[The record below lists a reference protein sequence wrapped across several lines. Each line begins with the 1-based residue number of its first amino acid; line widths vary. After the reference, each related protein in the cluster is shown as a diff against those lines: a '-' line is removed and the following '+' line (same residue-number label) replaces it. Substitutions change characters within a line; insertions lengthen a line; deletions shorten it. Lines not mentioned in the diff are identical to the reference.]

1 MLNFALIGI
10 YIVFIFLIS
19 KLFKNFYPNNQ
30 ELLRKIIHIGMGPL
44 IPLAKV
50 LEIEQSAAQYFAGGM
65 SILIVINYIYKLF
78 PIIEDVDRKSFGTF
92 FYCFS
97 LLILI
102 SLFWEQ
108 DPLALTAGFFIMT
121 LGDGLAGLIGKNFK
135 SRSWKIFNQ
144 KKSIIGTTTMFL
156 ISLLVLS
163 TLGYANNIDFNYYY
177 FGIALLATLLE
188 QISIIGIDNL
198 SVPIITSLIFNLL
211 IQTRDQGMDL

>member
-44 IPLAKV
+44 IPLAKF

-163 TLGYANNIDFNYYY
+163 ILGFTNNINFSYYY

-198 SVPIITSLIFNLL
+198 SVPIITSIIFHLL
-211 IQTRDQGMDL
+211 ITN

>member
-44 IPLAKV
+44 IPLAKF
-50 LEIEQSAAQYFAGGM
+50 LEIEQSAAQYFASGM

-102 SLFWEQ
+102 SLFWEK

-144 KKSIIGTTTMFL
+144 KKSFIGTSTMFL

-163 TLGYANNIDFNYYY
+163 ILGYVNNIDFNYYY
-177 FGIALLATLLE
+177 FGISLLATLLE

-198 SVPIITSLIFNLL
+198 SVPIITSVIFHLL
-211 IQTRDQGMDL
+211 ISN

>member
-19 KLFKNFYPNNQ
+19 KLFKNFYPSNQ

-44 IPLAKV
+44 IPLAKF

-144 KKSIIGTTTMFL
+144 KKSILGTTTMFL
-156 ISLLVLS
+156 ISLFVLF
-163 TLGYANNIDFNYYY
+163 TLGYTNNINFNYYY

-198 SVPIITSLIFNLL
+198 SVPIITSIIFNLL
-211 IQTRDQGMDL
+211 ITN

>member
-19 KLFKNFYPNNQ
+19 KLLKNFYPNNQ

-44 IPLAKV
+44 IPLAKF
-50 LEIEQSAAQYFAGGM
+50 LEIEQSAAQYFASGM

-102 SLFWEQ
+102 SLFWDK

-135 SRSWKIFNQ
+135 SRSWKILNQ

-156 ISLLVLS
+156 ISFLVLS
-163 TLGYANNIDFNYYY
+163 TLGYTNNINFNYYY

-198 SVPIITSLIFNLL
+198 SVPIITSIIFHLL
-211 IQTRDQGMDL
+211 ITN

>member
-44 IPLAKV
+44 IPLAKL
-50 LEIEQSAAQYFAGGM
+50 LEIEQNAAQYFAGGM

-102 SLFWEQ
+102 SLFWEK

-144 KKSIIGTTTMFL
+144 KKSILGTTTMFL
-156 ISLLVLS
+156 ISLFVLS
-163 TLGYANNIDFNYYY
+163 ILGYINNINFNYYY

-198 SVPIITSLIFNLL
+198 SVPIITSIIFHLL
-211 IQTRDQGMDL
+211 ITN

>member
-44 IPLAKV
+44 IPLAKF
-50 LEIEQSAAQYFAGGM
+50 LEIEQSAAQYFAGAM

-121 LGDGLAGLIGKNFK
+121 LGDGLAGLIGKNLK

-144 KKSIIGTTTMFL
+144 RKSIIGTATMFST
-156 ISLLVLS
+156 SLLVLG
-163 TLGYANNIDFNYYY
+163 TLGYINNINFNYYY

-198 SVPIITSLIFNLL
+198 TVPIITSIIFHLL
-211 IQTRDQGMDL
+211 ITK

>member
-44 IPLAKV
+44 IPLAKL
-50 LEIEQSAAQYFAGGM
+50 LEIEQNAAQYFAGGI

-102 SLFWEQ
+102 SLFWEK

-144 KKSIIGTTTMFL
+144 KKSILGTTTMFL
-156 ISLLVLS
+156 ISLFVLF
-163 TLGYANNIDFNYYY
+163 TLGYTNNINFNYYY

-198 SVPIITSLIFNLL
+198 SVPIITSIIFHLL
-211 IQTRDQGMDL
+211 ITN

>member
-19 KLFKNFYPNNQ
+19 KLLKNFYPNNQ

-44 IPLAKV
+44 IPLAKF
-50 LEIEQSAAQYFAGGM
+50 LEIEQSAAQYFAGGI
-65 SILIVINYIYKLF
+65 SILILINYIYKLF
-78 PIIEDVDRKSFGTF
+78 PIIEDIDRQSFGTF

-108 DPLALTAGFFIMT
+108 DPLSLTAGFFIMT
-121 LGDGLAGLIGKNFK
+121 FGDGLAGLIGRNFK
-135 SRSWKIFNQ
+135 SKSWKIFNQ

-156 ISLLVLS
+156 ISFLVVS
-163 TLGYANNIDFNYYY
+163 ILGYKNNLDFNYYY
-177 FGIALLATLLE
+177 FWIALLATVLE
-188 QISIIGIDNL
+188 QISIIGIDNF
-198 SVPIITSLIFNLL
+198 SVPIVTSTVFHLL
-211 IQTRDQGMDL
+211 ITN

>member
-1 MLNFALIGI
+1 MFNFALIGL

-19 KLFKNFYPNNQ
+19 KVFKNFYPNNQ

-44 IPLAKV
+44 VPIAKF
-50 LEIEQSAAQYFAGGM
+50 LEIEQSAAQYFVGGV
-65 SILIVINYIYKLF
+65 SILIIINYIYKLF
-78 PIIEDVDRKSFGTF
+78 PIIEDIDRKSFGTF

-108 DPLALTAGFFIMT
+108 DPLALTSGFFIMT
-121 LGDGLAGLIGKNFK
+121 FGDGLAGLVGKNFK
-135 SRSWKIFNQ
+135 SKSWIIFNQ

-156 ISLLVLS
+156 ISFLVLS
-163 TLGYANNIDFNYYY
+163 ILGYKNNIDFNYSY

-188 QISIIGIDNL
+188 QISIMGIDNF
-198 SVPIITSLIFNLL
+198 SVPIITSTIFHVLI
-211 IQTRDQGMDL
+211 TH

>member
-19 KLFKNFYPNNQ
+19 KLLKNFYPNNQ

-44 IPLAKV
+44 IPLAKF
-50 LEIEQSAAQYFAGGM
+50 LEIEQSAAQYFAGGI
-65 SILIVINYIYKLF
+65 SILILINYIYKLF
-78 PIIEDVDRKSFGTF
+78 PIIEDIDRQSFGTF

-108 DPLALTAGFFIMT
+108 DPLSLTAGFFIMT
-121 LGDGLAGLIGKNFK
+121 FGDGLAGLIGKNFK
-135 SRSWKIFNQ
+135 SKSWKIFNQ

-156 ISLLVLS
+156 ISFLVVS
-163 TLGYANNIDFNYYY
+163 ILGYKNNLDFNYYY
-177 FGIALLATLLE
+177 FGIALLATVLE
-188 QISIIGIDNL
+188 QISIIGIDNF
-198 SVPIITSLIFNLL
+198 SVPIVTSTVFHLL
-211 IQTRDQGMDL
+211 ITN

>member
-1 MLNFALIGI
+1 LLNFALIGI

-44 IPLAKV
+44 IPLAKF

-102 SLFWEQ
+102 SLFWEK

-144 KKSIIGTTTMFL
+144 KKSILGTTTMFL
-156 ISLLVLS
+156 ISLFVLF
-163 TLGYANNIDFNYYY
+163 TLGYTNNINFNYYY

-198 SVPIITSLIFNLL
+198 SVPIITSIIFHLL
-211 IQTRDQGMDL
+211 ITN

>member
-19 KLFKNFYPNNQ
+19 KLLKNFYPNNQ

-44 IPLAKV
+44 IPLAKF
-50 LEIEQSAAQYFAGGM
+50 LEIEQSAAQYFAGGI
-65 SILIVINYIYKLF
+65 SILILINYIYKLF
-78 PIIEDVDRKSFGTF
+78 PIIEDIDRQSFGTF

-108 DPLALTAGFFIMT
+108 DPLSLTAGFFIMT
-121 LGDGLAGLIGKNFK
+121 FGDGLAGLIGKNFK
-135 SRSWKIFNQ
+135 SKSWKIFNQ

-156 ISLLVLS
+156 ISFLVVS
-163 TLGYANNIDFNYYY
+163 ILGYKNNLDFNYYY
-177 FGIALLATLLE
+177 FWIAFLATVLE
-188 QISIIGIDNL
+188 QISIIGIDNF
-198 SVPIITSLIFNLL
+198 SVPIVTSTVFHLL
-211 IQTRDQGMDL
+211 ITN

>member
-1 MLNFALIGI
+1 MLNFALIGL

-78 PIIEDVDRKSFGTF
+78 PIIEDIDRKSFGTF

-97 LLILI
+97 LFILI

-108 DPLALTAGFFIMT
+108 DPLALMAGFFIMT
-121 LGDGLAGLIGKNFK
+121 FGDGLAGLIGKNFK
-135 SRSWKIFNQ
+135 SKSWEIFNQ
-144 KKSIIGTTTMFL
+144 KKSIIGTSTMFL
-156 ISLLVLS
+156 VSFIVISS
-163 TLGYANNIDFNYYY
+163 LGYTNDIDFNYYY
-177 FGIALLATLLE
+177 FCIAIVATLLE
-188 QISIIGIDNL
+188 QISIIGIDNF
-198 SVPIITSLIFNLL
+198 SVPLITATIFHLF
-211 IQTRDQGMDL
+211 ITI

>member
-1 MLNFALIGI
+1 MCIRDR

-44 IPLAKV
+44 IPLAKF
-50 LEIEQSAAQYFAGGM
+50 LEIEQNAAQYFASGM
-65 SILIVINYIYKLF
+65 SFLIVINYIYRLF

-102 SLFWEQ
+102 SLFWEK

-144 KKSIIGTTTMFL
+144 KKSILGTTTMFL
-156 ISLLVLS
+156 ISFFVLS
-163 TLGYANNIDFNYYY
+163 TLGYTNNINFNYYY

-188 QISIIGIDNL
+188 QISIVGVDNL
-198 SVPIITSLIFNLL
+198 SVPIITSIIFHLL
-211 IQTRDQGMDL
+211 ITN

>member
-1 MLNFALIGI
+1 LLNFALIGI
-10 YIVFIFLIS
+10 YIVFIFIIS

-30 ELLRKIIHIGMGPL
+30 ELLRKIIHIGMSPL
-44 IPLAKV
+44 IPLAKF
-50 LEIEQSAAQYFAGGM
+50 LEIEQSTAQYFAGGM

-121 LGDGLAGLIGKNFK
+121 LGDGLAGLIGKNLK

-144 KKSIIGTTTMFL
+144 KKSFIGTTTMFF

-163 TLGYANNIDFNYYY
+163 ILGYTNNIYFNYYY

-198 SVPIITSLIFNLL
+198 SVPIITSIIFHLL
-211 IQTRDQGMDL
+211 ITN

>member
-19 KLFKNFYPNNQ
+19 KLFKNFYPRNQ

-44 IPLAKV
+44 IPLAKF

-144 KKSIIGTTTMFL
+144 KKSILGTTTMFL
-156 ISLLVLS
+156 ISLFVLF
-163 TLGYANNIDFNYYY
+163 TLGYTNNINFNYYY

-198 SVPIITSLIFNLL
+198 SVPIITSIIFHLL
-211 IQTRDQGMDL
+211 ITN

>member
-44 IPLAKV
+44 IPLAKF

-78 PIIEDVDRKSFGTF
+78 PIIEDIDRKSFGTF

-108 DPLALTAGFFIMT
+108 DPLSLTAGFFIMT
-121 LGDGLAGLIGKNFK
+121 FGDGLAGLIGKNFK
-135 SRSWKIFNQ
+135 SKSWTIFNQ

-156 ISLLVLS
+156 ISLLVVS
-163 TLGYANNIDFNYYY
+163 VLGYQNNIDFNYYY

-188 QISIIGIDNL
+188 QISIIGIDNF
-198 SVPIITSLIFNLL
+198 SVPIITSTIFHLL
-211 IQTRDQGMDL
+211 IN

>member
-44 IPLAKV
+44 IPLAKL

-102 SLFWEQ
+102 SLFWEK
-108 DPLALTAGFFIMT
+108 DPLALTAGFFIMSF
-121 LGDGLAGLIGKNFK
+121 GDGLAGLIGKNFK
-135 SRSWKIFNQ
+135 SKNWEILNQ
-144 KKSIIGTTTMFL
+144 KKSIIGTSTMFL
-156 ISLLVLS
+156 TSLLVLFI
-163 TLGYANNIDFNYYY
+163 LGYTNNTDFNYYY
-177 FGIALLATLLE
+177 FSIALLATLLE
-188 QISIIGIDNL
+188 QVSVIGIDNF
-198 SVPIITSLIFNLL
+198 SVPIITSIIFHLL
-211 IQTRDQGMDL
+211 ITN

>member
-19 KLFKNFYPNNQ
+19 KLLKNFYPNNQ

-44 IPLAKV
+44 IPLAKF
-50 LEIEQSAAQYFAGGM
+50 LEIEQSAAQYFAGSI
-65 SILIVINYIYKLF
+65 SILILINYIYKLF
-78 PIIEDVDRKSFGTF
+78 PIIEDIDRQSFGTF

-108 DPLALTAGFFIMT
+108 DPLSLTAGFFIMT
-121 LGDGLAGLIGKNFK
+121 FGDGLAGLIGKNFK
-135 SRSWKIFNQ
+135 SKSWKIFNQ

-156 ISLLVLS
+156 ISFLVVS
-163 TLGYANNIDFNYYY
+163 ILGYKNNLDFNYYY
-177 FGIALLATLLE
+177 FWIALLATVLE
-188 QISIIGIDNL
+188 QISIIGIDNF
-198 SVPIITSLIFNLL
+198 SVPIVTSTVFHLL
-211 IQTRDQGMDL
+211 ITN

>member
-19 KLFKNFYPNNQ
+19 KLLKKFYPNNQ

-44 IPLAKV
+44 IPLAKF
-50 LEIEQSAAQYFAGGM
+50 LEIEQSAAQYFAGGI
-65 SILIVINYIYKLF
+65 SILILINYIYKLF
-78 PIIEDVDRKSFGTF
+78 PIIEDIDRQSFGTF

-108 DPLALTAGFFIMT
+108 DPLSLTAGFFIMT
-121 LGDGLAGLIGKNFK
+121 FGDGLAGLIGKNFK
-135 SRSWKIFNQ
+135 SKSWKIFNQ

-156 ISLLVLS
+156 ISFLVVS
-163 TLGYANNIDFNYYY
+163 ILGYKNNLDFNYYY

-198 SVPIITSLIFNLL
+198 SVPIITSIIFHLL
-211 IQTRDQGMDL
+211 ITN

>member
-44 IPLAKV
+44 IPLAKF
-50 LEIEQSAAQYFAGGM
+50 LEIEQSAAQYFAGGI
-65 SILIVINYIYKLF
+65 SILILINYIYKLF
-78 PIIEDVDRKSFGTF
+78 PIIEDIDRQSFGTF

-102 SLFWEQ
+102 SLFWEK
-108 DPLALTAGFFIMT
+108 DPLSLTAGFFIMT
-121 LGDGLAGLIGKNFK
+121 FGDGLAGLIGKNFK
-135 SRSWKIFNQ
+135 SKSWKIFNQ

-156 ISLLVLS
+156 ISFLVVS
-163 TLGYANNIDFNYYY
+163 ILGYKNNLDFNYYY
-177 FGIALLATLLE
+177 FWIALLATVLE
-188 QISIIGIDNL
+188 QISIIGIDNF
-198 SVPIITSLIFNLL
+198 SVPIVTSTVFHLL
-211 IQTRDQGMDL
+211 ITN

>member
-44 IPLAKV
+44 IPLAKF
-50 LEIEQSAAQYFAGGM
+50 LEIEQSTAQYFAGGI
-65 SILIVINYIYKLF
+65 SILILINYIYRLF
-78 PIIEDVDRKSFGTF
+78 PIIEDIDRKSFGTF

-108 DPLALTAGFFIMT
+108 DPLALTVGFFIMT
-121 LGDGLAGLIGKNFK
+121 FGDGLAGLIGKNFK
-135 SRSWKIFNQ
+135 SKSWKLFNQ
-144 KKSIIGTTTMFL
+144 KKSIIGTGTMFL
-156 ISLLVLS
+156 TSFLILFI
-163 TLGYANNIDFNYYY
+163 LGYANNIDFNYYY

-188 QISIIGIDNL
+188 QISIIGIDNF
-198 SVPIITSLIFNLL
+198 SVPILSSTIFHLVITN
-211 IQTRDQGMDL
+211 

>member
-10 YIVFIFLIS
+10 YIIFIFLIS

-44 IPLAKV
+44 IPLAKL
-50 LEIEQSAAQYFAGGM
+50 LEIEQNAAQYFAGGM

-135 SRSWKIFNQ
+135 SKSWKIFNQ
-144 KKSIIGTTTMFL
+144 KKSILGTTTMFL
-156 ISLLVLS
+156 ISLFVLF
-163 TLGYANNIDFNYYY
+163 TLGYTNNINFNYYY

-198 SVPIITSLIFNLL
+198 SVPIITSIIFHLL
-211 IQTRDQGMDL
+211 ITK

>member
-1 MLNFALIGI
+1 MLNFAFIGI

-44 IPLAKV
+44 IPLAKF
-50 LEIEQSAAQYFAGGM
+50 LEIEQSTAQYFAGGM

-102 SLFWEQ
+102 SLFWEK

-135 SRSWKIFNQ
+135 SKTWKIFSQ
-144 KKSIIGTTTMFL
+144 KKSLIGTTTMFV

-163 TLGYANNIDFNYYY
+163 ILGYTNNFNFNYYY
-177 FGIALLATLLE
+177 FWIALLATLLE

-198 SVPIITSLIFNLL
+198 SVPIITSIIFHLL
-211 IQTRDQGMDL
+211 IKS

>member
-1 MLNFALIGI
+1 MINISLILS
-10 YIVFIFLIS
+10 YIIFIFLIS

-50 LEIEQSAAQYFAGGM
+50 LEIEKSAAQYFAGGM

-102 SLFWEQ
+102 SLFWEK

-144 KKSIIGTTTMFL
+144 KKSILGTTTMFL
-156 ISLLVLS
+156 ISLFVLS
-163 TLGYANNIDFNYYY
+163 TLGYTNNIDFNYYY

-188 QISIIGIDNL
+188 QISIVGIDNFL
-198 SVPIITSLIFNLL
+198 VPIITSIIFHLL
-211 IQTRDQGMDL
+211 ITN